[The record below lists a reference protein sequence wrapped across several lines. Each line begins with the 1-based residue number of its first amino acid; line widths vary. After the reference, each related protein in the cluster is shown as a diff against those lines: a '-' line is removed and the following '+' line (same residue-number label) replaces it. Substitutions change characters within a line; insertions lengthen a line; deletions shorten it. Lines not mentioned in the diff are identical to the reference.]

1 MQTGCLALY
10 LIQSPIFTSSTVG
23 AFLLFH
29 FCTFFFFY
37 SDRAMSLWC
46 PLLAS
51 SQPFKELVGKGR
63 RGEGAEGRGQQKSFF
78 MRTGWRWLH
87 PACGVRS
94 DDSSMWFIF
103 LFQHFKLSRC
113 EGVTVLWN
121 LVAVSLEVARLSS
134 AAARLQLWT
143 LRWDFLPPH

>member
-29 FCTFFFFY
+29 FCTFFFYFQQSDVTVMSVAGIISAFQGARGKRTPRGRSWGERTAEELFY
-37 SDRAMSLWC
+37 EDRMEVTAPCM
-46 PLLAS
+46 
-51 SQPFKELVGKGR
+51 
-63 RGEGAEGRGQQKSFF
+63 
-78 MRTGWRWLH
+78 
-87 PACGVRS
+87 RS

-103 LFQHFKLSRC
+103 LFQYFKLSRC

-121 LVAVSLEVARLSS
+121 LVAVSLEVTRLSS